1 MLYRPNTGTLCI
13 WLCIVLCLTSCTK
26 PVETVQELE
35 EPLEVHDIMMP
46 ESPKQN
52 VSGPPNKTIDEETEL
67 EQQLD
72 DTIEETIEEVP
83 VEEESLAYVGEA
95 ESGYENASSTEYYA
109 NDFQSA
115 GVIYGDDG
123 TKYTWYSQNVLPGGG
138 LTDLNE
144 NGRTVDER
152 GFVVDG
158 DGYIAVSSS
167 DYGQGSI
174 IDTPFGQAKVYDT
187 GCDSGVIDVYTDF

>member
-1 MLYRPNTGTLCI
+1 MLYRPNAGTLCI
-13 WLCIVLCLTSCTK
+13 WLCIVLLLTSCAE
-26 PVETVQELE
+26 PVEVAQEPE
-35 EPLEVHDIMMP
+35 GPLEVHDIMMP
-46 ESPKQN
+46 EPPKQN
-52 VSGPPNKTIDEETEL
+52 VSESLKKAIDKETEREWHL
-67 EQQLD
+67 GDPVDE
-72 DTIEETIEEVP
+72 IIEEVP

-95 ESGYENASSTEYYA
+95 ESGYEYASSTEYYD

-138 LTDLNE
+138 LTELNE

-158 DGYIAVSSS
+158 DGYIAISSS
-167 DYGQGSI
+167 DYEQGSI
-174 IDTPFGQAKVYDT
+174 VDTPFGQAKVYDT
-187 GCDSGVIDVYTDF
+187 GCDSGVIDVYTNF